1 MSPKT
6 IRPCRGR
13 SRNLSPG
20 VERQIP
26 SFFDTDVVDRDAERP
41 IQGRG
46 VTPDRIPRPSAPS
59 AWAVG
64 TSPSGSKRSRACCT
78 DQRAAGLCNRLVSVT
93 LVAAEGRAMK
103 SADSLKAFRR

>member
-1 MSPKT
+1 MARSYSPGRRLPDAWVGSHT
-6 IRPCRGR
+6 MIRPCMGR

-41 IQGRG
+41 LQGRG
-46 VTPDRIPRPSAPS
+46 VTPDRIPRPP

-78 DQRAAGLCNRLVSVT
+78 DLRAAGLCNRLVSVT
-93 LVAAEGRAMK
+93 LVAA
-103 SADSLKAFRR
+103 